1 MQIQA
6 VTTSFRLSAQAMIEE
21 EIKMTKKDNMQ
32 IAFITALLDV
42 FRDEDKRE
50 LDCMPK
56 VDIEYENGN
65 DLILAMFY
73 AVQYVYNIYSGQK
86 DDPLAFISV
95 LTRLLFQ
102 ER

>member
-1 MQIQA
+1 MN
-6 VTTSFRLSAQAMIEE
+6 
-21 EIKMTKKDNMQ
+21 KKEMQ
-32 IAFITALLDV
+32 IAFITALTDV
-42 FRDEDKRE
+42 FKDEDNRE
-50 LDCMPK
+50 LGCIPK
-56 VDIEYENGN
+56 VDMENENGN

-73 AVQYVYNIYSGQK
+73 AVQYVYNTYAGQK